1 MKNNKSIFSFS
12 VQRIIF
18 LALITMLLMTLTIGL
33 TSCSELKGEDGKD
46 GLTPTIE
53 ISQDGYWVIN
63 GEKTNVKAEGK
74 DGKDGKDGIDG
85 KDGGG
90 NPQGL
95 DFFLKDDGTYSVAV
109 GKAKYM
115 SKIEIPATYNGRA
128 VTEIAYLGFS
138 AYDNMEELP
147 LKEIIIPDSVTAIG
161 YGAFAGCTSLTSV
174 VIPEGVTNLEDTFN
188 GCTSLTSVNIP
199 DSVTNLKSTFYGC
212 TSLTSVVIPEGVTNL
227 EYTFYGC
234 TSLASVVIPKG
245 VTNLKYTFY
254 GCTSLTSVVIPEGVT
269 NLVYTFFGCTSL
281 TSIYIPRSVT
291 EIDYFTF
298 NNCSAIQDVYYAGS
312 SSEWYSNLGD
322 PYYDVFRNASESVK
336 MHYNYVP

>member
-174 VIPEGVTNLEDTFN
+174 VIPEGVTNLE
-188 GCTSLTSVNIP
+188 
-199 DSVTNLKSTFYGC
+199 
-212 TSLTSVVIPEGVTNL
+212 
-227 EYTFYGC
+227 YTFYGC

>member
-227 EYTFYGC
+227 EYT
-234 TSLASVVIPKG
+234 
-245 VTNLKYTFY
+245 
-254 GCTSLTSVVIPEGVT
+254 
-269 NLVYTFFGCTSL
+269 VYGCTSL

>member
-227 EYTFYGC
+227 
-234 TSLASVVIPKG
+234 
-245 VTNLKYTFY
+245 
-254 GCTSLTSVVIPEGVT
+254 
-269 NLVYTFFGCTSL
+269 VYTFFGCTSL